1 MLRYLLFWTACG
13 LALNCTGG
21 RPLLA
26 TGMQQDNIVVERDP
40 ELQETTFA
48 ISAGDC
54 RISWTV
60 YGSEENRGVI
70 RQRSDCGLTLGEQA
84 RLIGKLF
91 RKVMEPGTDAAGFRT
106 LSWGRLYPDGARD
119 ATLSVRL
126 ALAAKRSADWNPI
139 TGVPRG
145 GDINGWVRK
154 LANEAMI
161 YEELHSI
168 FQESGLDIRLATV
181 EKVLVQ
187 RARLLPFFQQLREA
201 GVQPE
206 DRLPFDCQAWFS
218 VRHTAGEIVLPGS
231 SGGQ

>member
-70 RQRSDCGLTLGEQA
+70 RHRSDCGLTLGEQA
-84 RLIGKLF
+84 PLIGKLL
-91 RKVMEPGTDAAGFRT
+91 RKVMEAGTDAARFRT
-106 LSWGRLYPDGARD
+106 LMWGRLYPDEARD
-119 ATLSVRL
+119 ATMSARL
-126 ALAAKRSADWNPI
+126 ALAAKRSADWDPI
-139 TGVPRG
+139 RGTPRG

-161 YEELHSI
+161 YEELRAI
-168 FQESGLDIRLATV
+168 LRESSLEIRLATV

-187 RARLLPFFQQLREA
+187 KARLLPFFAQLGEA
-201 GVQPE
+201 GVRPN
-206 DRLPFDCQAWFS
+206 DKLPFDCQAWFS
-218 VRHTAGEIVLPGS
+218 VRQIIAASELSRPREER
-231 SGGQ
+231 